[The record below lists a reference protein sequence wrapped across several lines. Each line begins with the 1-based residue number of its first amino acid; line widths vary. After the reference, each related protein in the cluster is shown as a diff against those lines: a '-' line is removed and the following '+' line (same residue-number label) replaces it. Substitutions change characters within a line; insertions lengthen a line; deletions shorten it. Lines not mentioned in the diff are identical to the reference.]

1 MKNLFILLFAFSML
15 QVTGQD
21 KSAISEN
28 TRAISDSA
36 IERLAEDQL
45 KNLTEK
51 LSLNPAQQQVASNMV
66 LSQLKTEK
74 FQKLL
79 GSIGANNLVVA
90 DESNKINEK
99 VQNALFLDKDFKKSM
114 GFILDAKQRQSMED
128 QTPK

>member
-1 MKNLFILLFAFSML
+1 MKNLFILLFAFSMF

-28 TRAISDSA
+28 TTAISDSA

-51 LSLNPAQQQVASNMV
+51 LSLNPAHQQVASNMV